1 MSVKRRLA
9 LLAASIL
16 LSAWTVASG
25 QIQPR
30 EVLVVANA
38 NSPDSRNLAELY
50 CRLRQIPKQ
59 NLLLVETT
67 TDYQVSRRD
76 FDVQIL
82 RPIRARL
89 ATDGNNG
96 RIRCLALVY
105 GVPVRVAGPVAP
117 TGKTAATYR
126 RMLNQMQDRAAMLHA
141 LLDRVASQLPSTIPG
156 AEIDEL
162 QKLFGPLP
170 EVQSRPMSQIRQT
183 LPERIQAARQ
193 RIAKLV
199 PPFRDQAGKQLEAI
213 LYQLYGIEGLIRLA
227 REGDRDVPGQLT
239 RSAASLAEQIAENY
253 APAADA
259 NHARKHLVA
268 RMQLDGLIRAY
279 HHALTTLSAQ
289 PGDQA
294 DASVDSELALARID
308 TYQLAKWVPNP
319 LHYSLAKSD
328 KPAPPV
334 LMTARLDGPG
344 AADVRRMIRNSV
356 QVEKK
361 GLSGRFYID
370 AGGLPRARAY
380 DANFR
385 KLFSYLVAETRL
397 TVRMDDQKAV
407 FGRNACPDAALYV
420 GWYSLR
426 KYVPA
431 FLWKDGAV
439 GWHVS
444 SFEAQDLRN
453 AKSSTWCV
461 KMIQN
466 GVAATVGAVNE
477 PYLAAFPLPQD
488 FFALLLTGQY
498 SLAECYWWTV
508 PHASW
513 RITLIGDPLYRP
525 FRTNPPLPLA
535 DVPKKLRR

>member
-1 MSVKRRLA
+1 MSRTSRLT

-16 LSAWTVASG
+16 LSGWTVGSA
-25 QIQPR
+25 QIRPQ

-38 NSPDSRNLAELY
+38 NSPDSRKLAELY
-50 CRLRQIPKQ
+50 CKLREIPRQ

-82 RPIRARL
+82 RPVRTRISA
-89 ATDGNNG
+89 DGQKG
-96 RIRCLALVY
+96 KIRCLALVY
-105 GVPVRVAGPVAP
+105 GVPVRVAGPIAP

-126 RMLNQMQDRAAMLHA
+126 RMLNEMQDRAAMLHA
-141 LLDRVASQLPSTIPG
+141 LLDRVGTQLPGSIPG

-162 QKLFGPLP
+162 PKLFGPLP
-170 EVQSRPMSQIRQT
+170 EVESRPLSQIR
-183 LPERIQAARQ
+183 PDVPGRIQAARQ

-199 PPFRDQAGKQLEAI
+199 DPFRSQAGKQLEAL
-213 LYQLYGIEGLIRLA
+213 LYQLYGVEGLIRLA
-227 REGDRDVPGQLT
+227 RQGGQDVPEQLT
-239 RSAASLAEQIAENY
+239 RTAASLARQIAQNS
-253 APAADA
+253 ARASDADA
-259 NHARKHLVA
+259 ARRHLVA
-268 RMQLDGLIRAY
+268 RMKLDGLLRAY
-279 HHALTTLSAQ
+279 HYALARLSAQ

-308 TYQLAKWVPNP
+308 TYELAKWVPNP
-319 LHYSLAKSD
+319 LHYSLAD
-328 KPAPPV
+328 PARPAAPV
-334 LMTARLDGPG
+334 LMTARLDGPS

-380 DANFR
+380 DAHFR
-385 KLFSYLVAETRL
+385 KLFSQLVAKTRL

-431 FLWKDGAV
+431 FLWQDGAV

-466 GVAATVGAVNE
+466 GVAATVGAVDE

-498 SLAECYWWTV
+498 SLAECYWRTV

-513 RITLIGDPLYRP
+513 RMTLIGDPLYRP
-525 FRTNPPLPLA
+525 FRANPQLPLG